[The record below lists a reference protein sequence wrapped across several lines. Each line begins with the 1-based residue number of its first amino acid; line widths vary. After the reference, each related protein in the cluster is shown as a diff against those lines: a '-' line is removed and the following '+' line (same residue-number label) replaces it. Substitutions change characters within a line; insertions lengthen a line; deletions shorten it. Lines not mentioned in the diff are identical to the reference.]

1 MGKHCTAVAQNMFL
15 FCIFRGAIQFE
26 GLQAAILKLNQ
37 GCGNS
42 IHVQQASLYI
52 SEARN
57 PYYKA
62 TTTKT
67 AGLGC

>member
-1 MGKHCTAVAQNMFL
+1 MFL
-15 FCIFRGAIQFE
+15 FCNFRGPIWLK

-52 SEARN
+52 SKAIN

-62 TTTKT
+62 ATQKLSGWVAEVKIPT
-67 AGLGC
+67 